1 MHTDNKTPL
10 VLHWRWT
17 REMREKRNTFI
28 LLLMNLILLENE
40 KDNATLQVL

>member
-1 MHTDNKTPL
+1 MGKNTKKTEQSL
-10 VLHWRWT
+10 
-17 REMREKRNTFI
+17 FI

>member
-1 MHTDNKTPL
+1 MKKKDKKAEQSL
-10 VLHWRWT
+10 
-17 REMREKRNTFI
+17 FI